1 MQKSRGDSITEI
13 EKLFGC
19 DLQNLAQLKHH
30 IERNANV
37 AQLNGADVT
46 AVDLHQL
53 RKAHLGQPL
62 ALAVIYH
69 VQAELFVI
77 TLVFLFHIV
86 TSHLYCTVIEGVHK
100 PCDKNNMWLTQV
112 KTGFIIDDTRRIR
125 GKIEKEGETMK
136 KILSLVLALVMA
148 LSLTTVAWGA
158 EVTVANAA
166 EAQAALDA
174 AAPNTTIQ
182 LVENVDYGVLYLRPV
197 DGSPATKTVDW
208 IGNNYGFESYSCF
221 ENLTIIGAEGATVDA
236 IVIEG
241 GTYYH
246 TAHSQNATYP
256 VMLSLIELK
265 NVVIDGVTFTGNG
278 GQYGDSHGNAISLA
292 GNNIKVDGLTLNNC
306 VLKDTTNNNRL
317 LYKTESTTTVHN
329 YTYDGDPY
337 TFVPSLKNITVTGCI
352 FNGGYMGLELR
363 ETENLKITN
372 NTFNGVASRDVLLAV
387 NDGYTFSDKVTIT
400 GNTSDGA
407 QNRFVRASG
416 IGGAELIIAGN
427 IIENHEGTDGDCI
440 KVSGAT
446 GAVSIVGNALPADK
460 TVTLNSIE
468 GAIEITTN
476 TNGKIT
482 SGTFNTDVS
491 ANVADSNTVVAKV
504 NNVYIVGEN
513 DVKAAAAIG
522 AKVTVLQ
529 GAVTLSNGT
538 TLNST
543 SGEYTVPQPPVYYP
557 VYVPT
562 VEDTK
567 VDSAQTFDAGIALY
581 VGVSVMGAVGTVALS
596 KKRED

>member
-1 MQKSRGDSITEI
+1 
-13 EKLFGC
+13 
-19 DLQNLAQLKHH
+19 
-30 IERNANV
+30 
-37 AQLNGADVT
+37 
-46 AVDLHQL
+46 
-53 RKAHLGQPL
+53 
-62 ALAVIYH
+62 
-69 VQAELFVI
+69 
-77 TLVFLFHIV
+77 
-86 TSHLYCTVIEGVHK
+86 
-100 PCDKNNMWLTQV
+100 
-112 KTGFIIDDTRRIR
+112 
-125 GKIEKEGETMK
+125 MK

-158 EVTVANAA
+158 TPAE
-166 EAQAALDA
+166 EAQAALDNA
-174 AAPNTTIQ
+174 AVGTTIQ
-182 LVENVDYGVLYLRPV
+182 LQSGVNYGTLYLRP
-197 DGSPATKTVDW
+197 SPGNVATEEVDW

-246 TAHSQNATYP
+246 TAHSQSATYP

-306 VLKDTTNNNRL
+306 VLKDPTNNNRL

-329 YTYDGDPY
+329 YTYGGNSY

-387 NDGYTFSDKVTIT
+387 NNGCTYSGTVAIT

-407 QNRFVRASG
+407 QDRFVRASG
-416 IGGAELIIAGN
+416 IGGAELIIAN
-427 IIENHEGTDGDCI
+427 NTIKNHNGADSDCI
-440 KVSGAT
+440 KADGVT
-446 GAVSIVGNALPADK
+446 GAATIKSNTLPADK
-460 TVTLNSIE
+460 TVTFNSIE

-482 SGTFNTDVS
+482 SGTFNTDVR

-522 AKVTVLQ
+522 ATVTVLQ
-529 GAVTLSNGT
+529 GTVTLNNGT
-538 TLNST
+538 TLNSN
-543 SGEYTVPQPPVYYP
+543 SGVYTVPQPPVYYP

-562 VEDTK
+562 VEDTTEK
-567 VDSAQTFDAGIALY
+567 DVTSAQTFDAGIALY
-581 VGVSVMGAVGTVALS
+581 VGMSVMGAVGTVALS